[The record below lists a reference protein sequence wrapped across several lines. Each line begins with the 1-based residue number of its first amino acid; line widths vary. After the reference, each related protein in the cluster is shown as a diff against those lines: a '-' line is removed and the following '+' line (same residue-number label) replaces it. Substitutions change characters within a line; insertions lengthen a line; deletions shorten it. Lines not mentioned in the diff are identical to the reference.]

1 MTIYYLRSL
10 AWWVIFGMIFTRGI
24 GTSLNRNHY
33 SAIAMFVNNS
43 LGSLR
48 VGRYVDINIFHLFVM
63 LYFKYIFI

>member
-1 MTIYYLRSL
+1 
-10 AWWVIFGMIFTRGI
+10 MIFTRGI

-43 LGSLR
+43 LDSLR
-48 VGRYVDINIFHLFVM
+48 AGRYVDINIFHLFVM